1 MACAAQLNRAG
12 HLVTV
17 YERADRIGGLLMY
30 GIPNMKLDKKIVQ
43 RRIDLMA
50 AEGVKFITNTHIGV
64 DLPAAKL
71 KDDFDAVVICTGAT
85 KARDLPIPGR
95 ELKGIYMAM
104 EFLHANTKSLLD
116 SQHRDGNYISAK
128 DKHVIVVGGG
138 DTGTD
143 CVGTAMRHGCK
154 A

>member
-30 GIPNMKLDKKIVQ
+30 GIPNMKLDKTIVQ

-50 AEGVKFITNTHIGV
+50 AEGVKFVTNAHIGV

-71 KDDFDAVVICTGAT
+71 KEI
-85 KARDLPIPGR
+85 L
-95 ELKGIYMAM
+95 
-104 EFLHANTKSLLD
+104 
-116 SQHRDGNYISAK
+116 
-128 DKHVIVVGGG
+128 
-138 DTGTD
+138 
-143 CVGTAMRHGCK
+143 MRW
-154 A
+154 

>member
-30 GIPNMKLDKKIVQ
+30 GIPNMKLDKTIVQ

-50 AEGVKFITNTHIGV
+50 AEGIKFVTNTHIGV

-71 KDDFDAVVICTGAT
+71 KDDFDAVVICTRRDQA
-85 KARDLPIPGR
+85 ARFADSRARAQGR
-95 ELKGIYMAM
+95 
-104 EFLHANTKSLLD
+104 S
-116 SQHRDGNYISAK
+116 HRDGVSPRQYQELARLATSR
-128 DKHVIVVGGG
+128 
-138 DTGTD
+138 
-143 CVGTAMRHGCK
+143 TATTFLRK
-154 A
+154 TST